1 MKKAGFRLGNGRAI
15 AFSSE
20 VDAGSRQESAS
31 KQHKSFG
38 SDPIRTEKA
47 KNQPENVKT

>member
-38 SDPIRTEKA
+38 PDFIRPKRR
-47 KNQPENVKT
+47 KTNRKT